1 MYICIEGNIG
11 CGKSSVLKAFAENN
25 FVVFPEPLEKWT
37 LLEELYRDPEKYA
50 YPFQLQVVLSQIE
63 TNKAIRR
70 LSRSCVKI
78 MERSAWASKNVF
90 SNVRNWS
97 QSQID
102 VLDSCYDLIDV
113 VPEYYIYLDLDP
125 RVCHQR
131 IAQRNRFEERNIS
144 LDYLI
149 RLDERYKEELSK
161 LKNTIVIDCG
171 SMTTEQIV
179 KNIRDILAI

>member
-11 CGKSSVLKAFAENN
+11 CGKSSVLKAFAMNN

-78 MERSAWASKNVF
+78 MERHGGRPRTCSRTSGIGR
-90 SNVRNWS
+90 SPRS
-97 QSQID
+97 Y

-113 VPEYYIYLDLDP
+113 VPEYYIYLDSTEGLSP
-125 RVCHQR
+125 AQL
-131 IAQRNRFEERNIS
+131 QRNRFEERNIS